1 MTTVPQEH
9 AMPRPPNYGQN
20 RSEVMRNKQA
30 KQNEKLR
37 QQEEAVARRRAERAG
52 VQTPRPEPEQ
62 EDDKS

>member
-1 MTTVPQEH
+1 
-9 AMPRPPNYGQN
+9 MPRPPNYGQN

-52 VQTPRPEPEQ
+52 VEPPRPAPKEE
-62 EDDKS
+62 DKS